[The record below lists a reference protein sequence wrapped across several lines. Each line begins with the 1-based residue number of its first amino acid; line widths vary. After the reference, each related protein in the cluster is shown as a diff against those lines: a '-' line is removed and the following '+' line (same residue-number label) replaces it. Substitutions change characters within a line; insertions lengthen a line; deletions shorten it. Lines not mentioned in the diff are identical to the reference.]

1 MSALP
6 VLVVILAANFL
17 FTASAHDLERDLRKT
32 YTEKLLSLR
41 TPTSYDV
48 VHFNLEGHP
57 SRAASGEP
65 WTTCGL
71 FKVKKISVK
80 SGQVAI
86 DGERVIV
93 VLNPATEE
101 KKLLLVTVERGVH
114 VIIDLPMTIE
124 TPADMDRLLARIF
137 LPGDLQKRMAAEWM
151 STVDLR
157 PDLDEIG
164 KSAPGG
170 RVGTLAGDR
179 PVYAIGADSLVR
191 PMAVYKPEPRYSE
204 KALFKRVSGTIR
216 VRVIVNEKGFPE
228 ILEILQH
235 LREGLDNRAL
245 AAVSE
250 WRFKPATKGG
260 IPVAAMVVVEVKFH
274 LR

>member
-6 VLVVILAANFL
+6 VLVVILVANFL
-17 FTASAHDLERDLRKT
+17 FAASAHDLERDLRKT

-41 TPTSYDV
+41 TPISYDV

-57 SRAASGEP
+57 SRAATGEP

-114 VIIDLPMTIE
+114 VII
-124 TPADMDRLLARIF
+124 
-137 LPGDLQKRMAAEWM
+137 
-151 STVDLR
+151 
-157 PDLDEIG
+157 
-164 KSAPGG
+164 
-170 RVGTLAGDR
+170 TLAGDR

-250 WRFKPATKGG
+250 WRLKPATKGG